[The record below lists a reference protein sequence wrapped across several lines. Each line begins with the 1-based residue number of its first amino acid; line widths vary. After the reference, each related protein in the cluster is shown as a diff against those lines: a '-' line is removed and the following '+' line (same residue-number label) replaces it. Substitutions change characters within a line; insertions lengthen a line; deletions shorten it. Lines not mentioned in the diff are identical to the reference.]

1 MKRQRRKYERPRRPW
16 DKDRILK
23 EKELIKTFGL
33 RRKREIW
40 SAEALLRKYRR
51 MARELA
57 AKKNKEKEK
66 VLINKLVK
74 MGLLEKGADLDDVL
88 SLTVEN
94 VLERRLQTIIFKK
107 GLTTTPKQAR
117 QFIVHGKVILD
128 ERKISY
134 PSYLVVKE
142 EEDKI
147 KVVK

>member
-1 MKRQRRKYERPRRPW
+1 MKRQRKKYERPRRPW
-16 DKDRILK
+16 DKDRILR
-23 EKELIKTFGL
+23 EKELLKTFGL

-40 SAEALLRKYRR
+40 TAEALLRKYRR

-57 AKKNKEKEK
+57 AKKNKEREK

-94 VLERRLQTIIFKK
+94 VLERRLQTIIFRK

-117 QFIVHGKVILD
+117 QFIVHGKVVLD

-142 EEDKI
+142 EEGKI